1 MYHSN
6 RFITLLLSLF
16 LSTALIAQH
25 KTGQAFS
32 LAITNHQSAYP
43 FNKLGALI
51 AKEKHLGFEV
61 GYAFNWKTG
70 KKHDWSQTFKAG
82 YFYHRFVQH
91 AIPLYTQL
99 GYHYKLKEH
108 WRLGAA
114 LGVGYLHSI
123 SDMSVLSMN
132 EAGEYE
138 KDNGIG
144 RPQVLI
150 NLTFHAQYN
159 FKWNAQ
165 KQIAVFLQYQQ
176 QLQTPFINSYVP
188 LLPYNALGFGVKMPI
203 KNASL

>member
-1 MYHSN
+1 MHHSI
-6 RFITLLLSLF
+6 RSIALLLSLF
-16 LSTALIAQH
+16 SFTTLIAQ
-25 KTGQAFS
+25 KKRSEAIS

-51 AKEKHLGFEV
+51 TEEKHLGFEA

-70 KKHDWSQTFKAG
+70 KRHDWSQTFKAG

-91 AIPLYTQL
+91 AIPIYTQL
-99 GYHYKLKEH
+99 GYQYKLKEH
-108 WRLGAA
+108 WRFGTALGA
-114 LGVGYLHSI
+114 GYLHSI
-123 SDMSVLSMN
+123 PDMTVLSRN
-132 EAGEYE
+132 EAGDYE

-165 KQIAVFLQYQQ
+165 KQLAVFLQYQQ

-188 LLPYNALGFGVKMPI
+188 LLPYNALGLGVKMPI
-203 KNASL
+203 KNTGL